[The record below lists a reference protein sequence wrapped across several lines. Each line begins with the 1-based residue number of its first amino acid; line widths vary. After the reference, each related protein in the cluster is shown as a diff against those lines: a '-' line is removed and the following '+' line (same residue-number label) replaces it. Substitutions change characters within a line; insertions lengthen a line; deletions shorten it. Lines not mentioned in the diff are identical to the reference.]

1 MKKDPVLEAA
11 IKEYIPAPGMELEKA
26 KEALKALETAVN
38 FVFDVLN
45 SQIKTNMDKTLRPK
59 TKSKSK

>member
-1 MKKDPVLEAA
+1 LE
-11 IKEYIPAPGMELEKA
+11 G
-26 KEALKALETAVN
+26 AVK

-59 TKSKSK
+59 TKIKSK